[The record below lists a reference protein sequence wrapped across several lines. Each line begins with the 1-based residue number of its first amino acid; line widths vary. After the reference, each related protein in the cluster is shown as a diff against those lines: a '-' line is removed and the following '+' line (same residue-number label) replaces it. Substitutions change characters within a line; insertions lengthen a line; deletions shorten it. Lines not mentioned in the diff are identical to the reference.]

1 MTKSPHRIFFLT
13 IPLVVGVAILAATG
27 NPWQQK
33 QSAPPERD
41 HYSRIAVAIEQAKA
55 AGIHEITLSSPLVMK
70 SAVRTVNDLIRDYSL
85 LRVTVV
91 DGTSVVDDQNVQ
103 TWYKLSVLDVLSRQA
118 QVRQRSLPP
127 DTPRPLLPLGGSEVL
142 FVITGGTAVVDGITV
157 TESPVDAG
165 LVLHKDRQY
174 VGGFLLDS
182 SGQLARTAALTASL
196 YELNN
201 NEDLTPLGSP
211 EHPLVRDFR
220 DYLGNRL
227 TALRNTIS
235 RQIGEPR
242 TSLR

>member
-1 MTKSPHRIFFLT
+1 MTKLIRRIFP
-13 IPLVVGVAILAATG
+13 IVPISIVAVAILTTTG
-27 NPWQQK
+27 NAWQQGPK
-33 QSAPPERD
+33 VPFEQD
-41 HYSRIAVAIEQAKA
+41 HYSRVAAAIQQAKA
-55 AGIHEITLSSPLVMK
+55 AGIHEITLPSPLVMK

-91 DGTSVVDDQNVQ
+91 DATTVVDDDNVR

-127 DTPRPLLPLGGSEVL
+127 DTPRALLPLGGSEVL
-142 FVITGGTAVVDGITV
+142 FVVTGGTAVVDGITV
-157 TESPVDAG
+157 TESPVAAG
-165 LVLHKDRQY
+165 LVLHKERQY
-174 VGGFLLDS
+174 VGGFLLDA
-182 SGQLARTAALTASL
+182 SGQLVGTAALSASL

-211 EHPLVRDFR
+211 EHALVRDFR

-227 TALRNTIS
+227 STLTNTIR
-235 RQIGEPR
+235 RQVPDPI